1 DLWRKHRSRPRNVR
15 RRTLADVAPRL
26 DLLIT
31 AVFGEGRGLR
41 IAQPPPPTTLLKQ
54 TFGADRG
61 PRATQPVPATDGTSI
76 WLPAELDLDDD
87 ELAERVYRTM
97 ALTQAVRARRGAV

>member
-1 DLWRKHRSRPRNVR
+1 
-15 RRTLADVAPRL
+15 
-26 DLLIT
+26 
-31 AVFGEGRGLR
+31 
-41 IAQPPPPTTLLKQ
+41 TTLLKQ

-97 ALTQAVRARRGAV
+97 ALTQAVRARRGAVCRSREPDALAGDLYLLLEAYSADEALAALLPGIAPSIDLLRAAALER